1 MATVYNRRLFVHVRG
16 LAMKKVTESKYF
28 EIFMEELL
36 PDVFDTEIIFKKELY
51 NKFNIDKWV
60 TDQVANTLNRV
71 KKYDKLSSPKKF
83 VNVLKKELDD
93 DFEFM
98 VSIGLVKEWVN
109 NKPFV
114 VKILRKD
121 WVDMP

>member
-1 MATVYNRRLFVHVRG
+1 
-16 LAMKKVTESKYF
+16 MK
-28 EIFMEELL
+28 ELL

-71 KKYDKLSSPKKF
+71 TKYDKLSSPKKF

-98 VSIGLVKEWVN
+98 ISIGLVKEWVN